1 MEVQLKGNVTP
12 IVTRVINLLIAVP
25 LNIVLWYQL
34 IYFKLMMLLLKEKGK
49 GLLLSFSLVFGF
61 SDSLLHLAPPK
72 INEIY
77 ISYTL
82 TMHDNL

>member
-1 MEVQLKGNVTP
+1 
-12 IVTRVINLLIAVP
+12 
-25 LNIVLWYQL
+25 
-34 IYFKLMMLLLKEKGK
+34 MLPLLKEKGK

-61 SDSLLHLAPPK
+61 NDSLLRLAPPK